1 MAVLP
6 ESHAGWFHTRA
17 ATGGPDQPAENTLCP
32 RHPRIGFGRHRR
44 VILLPE
50 IDALARFGSRASL
63 LRPKPPAGRRLAAT
77 GCTQEP
83 F

>member
-1 MAVLP
+1 MQA
-6 ESHAGWFHTRA
+6 WFHTRA

-50 IDALARFGSRASL
+50 IDALARIRVA
-63 LRPKPPAGRRLAAT
+63 RLAAP
-77 GCTQEP
+77 GPSRQQAAD
-83 F
+83 